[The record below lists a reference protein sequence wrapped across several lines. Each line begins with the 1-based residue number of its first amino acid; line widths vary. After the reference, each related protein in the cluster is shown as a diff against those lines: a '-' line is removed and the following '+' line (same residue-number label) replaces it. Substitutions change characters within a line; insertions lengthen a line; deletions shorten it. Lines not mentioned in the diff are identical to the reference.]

1 MGTVLLRLP
10 NGIRENRGTSQLI
23 SEILQKSASPG
34 LA

>member
-10 NGIRENRGTSQLI
+10 NGIRENHRTSQLI
-23 SEILQKSASPG
+23 WKSPESQPPRG